1 MPTSKNHNRFRRPI
15 GLIVFLG
22 MALSSVVDVSS
33 DISEGSSW
41 KHIVVELAVVL
52 FSFASFIWLWREK
65 QTLHVTAKELQSEL
79 VRSDLAAN
87 EWQSKAAAFAAGL
100 ISAIDSQFLAWGL
113 SQAEK
118 DVSLMLI
125 KEFSLKEIAELRKTS
140 ERTVRQQAQEAYR
153 KAGLDG
159 RVQLAA
165 YFLED
170 LLQGPGAVGMTS
182 PRNSPV
188 L

>member
-1 MPTSKNHNRFRRPI
+1 
-15 GLIVFLG
+15 
-22 MALSSVVDVSS
+22 MALSSIADVSA
-33 DISEGSSW
+33 DISEGASW
-41 KHIVVELAVVL
+41 NHIAVELAVVL

-65 QTLHVTAKELQSEL
+65 QTLHVTAKELQNEL
-79 VRSDLAAN
+79 ERSDLAAS
-87 EWQSKAAAFAAGL
+87 EWRSKAATFASGL

-118 DVSLMLI
+118 DVALMLI
-125 KEFSLKEIAELRKTS
+125 KGFSLKEIAELRKTS

-170 LLQGPGAVGMTS
+170 LLQGPEGLETLNPRS
-182 PRNSPV
+182 PPISSKP
-188 L
+188 LPL